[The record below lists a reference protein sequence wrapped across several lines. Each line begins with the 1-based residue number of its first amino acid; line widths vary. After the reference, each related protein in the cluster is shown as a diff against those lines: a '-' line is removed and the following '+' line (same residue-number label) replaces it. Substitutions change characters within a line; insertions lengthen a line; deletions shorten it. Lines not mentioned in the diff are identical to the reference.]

1 MRESTGKRKTIIIV
15 LAVLLL
21 LVLAVAAMLGSSKYS
36 FIGGRVLSKDSQEI
50 DLKGER
56 INVSRLLRFTDP
68 KSINVEETGITADDY
83 ERLHERYP
91 DCSITWC
98 VPLSCGDFSS
108 KSESITIS
116 SIKKEDLPLFAYFNG
131 LKEIHADGISEWEL
145 LSELGKQYKDI
156 DIHFDVDLNGN
167 YYSSDTKSLSLN
179 GPVNFSELNE
189 KIGGFSQLE
198 RISFSEDGLSA
209 DEMLSLQETYPDIS
223 FDFTMEELGLSI
235 SSSTER
241 LDFSNTGDV
250 DIDRLV
256 EIAPLFKNVETIDFT
271 GYRGSN
277 EEIYKVI
284 KAFPDAD
291 VIWQLEIYGKEVST
305 LDEEIDFSGIQISDT
320 SDIETAIPLMKNL
333 RKVVMCKCGINDEKM
348 DALNKKYD
356 DVRFVWTVFL
366 GTPKRG
372 NPGYELRTDTT
383 YFISSLQ
390 LGEEYAY
397 RLFDDT
403 AAPLKYCTD
412 IVALDLGHNEIT
424 KCEFCRYMPNLRFF
438 IAAGTNLNDIS
449 PLADCKEL
457 YFLEVMFS
465 SVHDLSPLLECK
477 QLRHLNICACPT
489 AESLDILAQMTWLER
504 CYMAGRSNYDNSK
517 QYAYVSSDEFL
528 PDTEKWLLGLEDFYG
543 PWRTHPSYFEMRDAL
558 GGAYYMARKPES
570 WP

>member
-1 MRESTGKRKTIIIV
+1 MSKSSGKRKTIIIV
-15 LAVLLL
+15 IAALLLLAVLAAVF
-21 LVLAVAAMLGSSKYS
+21 LVRSKYS
-36 FIGGRVLSKDSQEI
+36 FIGGRALSNDSQEI
-50 DLKGER
+50 DLKGEK
-56 INVSRLLRFTDP
+56 ISVSQLLRLTDP

-83 ERLHERYP
+83 EKIRARYP
-91 DCSITWC
+91 DCSISWSI
-98 VPLSCGDFSS
+98 PLSCGYFSS

-116 SIKKEDLPLFAYFNG
+116 SIKEEDLPLFAYFDD
-131 LKEIHADGISEWEL
+131 LKEVHANGISEWEL
-145 LSELGKQYKDI
+145 LSALETQYKNISLNWDI
-156 DIHFDVDLNGN
+156 DLNGSR
-167 YYSSDTKSLSLN
+167 YSSDTKILSLN
-179 GPVNFSELNE
+179 GPVSFSELNE
-189 KIGGFSQLE
+189 KLRGFSQLE
-198 RISFSEDGLSA
+198 MLSLSEDGLST
-209 DEMLSLQETYPDIS
+209 DEKLSLQEAYPDIS
-223 FDFTMEELGLSI
+223 FDLMMEELGLSL
-235 SSSTER
+235 SSSADR

-256 EIAPLFKNVETIDFT
+256 QIAPLFKNVKTMDFT
-271 GYRGSN
+271 GCGCST
-277 EEIYKVI
+277 EEMSKVV

-291 VIWQLEIYGKEVST
+291 VIWQFEIYGKEVSS
-305 LDEEIDFSGIQISDT
+305 LDEEIDLSGIQITDT
-320 SDIETAIPLMKNL
+320 SDIEKAIPYMKNL
-333 RKVVMCKCGINDEKM
+333 RKVIMCKCGIGDEEM
-348 DALNKKYD
+348 DALNKKFD

-403 AAPLKYCTD
+403 AEPLKYCTD
-412 IVALDLGHNEIT
+412 MIALDLGHNEIT

-438 IAAGTNLNDIS
+438 IAAGTNLDDIS

-465 SVHDLSPLLECK
+465 RVHDLSPLLECK
-477 QLRHLNICACPT
+477 KLRHLNICACPT
-489 AESLDILAQMTWLER
+489 AESLGVLAQMTWLER

-517 QYAYVSSDEFL
+517 EYAYVSSDEFL

-558 GGAYYMARKPES
+558 GGAYYMARKPDS
-570 WP
+570 WS